1 MLKKYSIVNYV
12 LLIIIAILG
21 VLLSVCP
28 FNVPASTD
36 RYNGFIG
43 AIEKGIDVNG
53 GVSAIYSAE
62 LKDSQSDLTDSIDSS
77 ISQIID
83 AFEHNSNYPELYVTR
98 QGDKVRIE
106 VSSTQSTD
114 TTLDYLA
121 SPREVF
127 ITLDEVSD
135 TLTNPEV
142 FLNSDDISYAYVGYD
157 YDNSAYTVNLEFTS
171 IGKEKLARMLT
182 SAENVGKETAYIYI
196 DEVNSDNSLG
206 QITLTDAEDVL
217 VFTSTNSSFSSSN
230 NMQTAQLAYNIT
242 SGALNVNLILLE
254 KSNISPALGK
264 NTLLFIGIACIIT
277 IVLTFAF
284 LIVRYGHLGL
294 LGSLSLVFYLV
305 LFAFFMQAIP
315 FILLNLSAVFGCI
328 FAFLLAT
335 VANTI
340 IFEKIREEYAI
351 GKKIHLSFKGG
362 LKKSLWP
369 ILDSHIVVILA
380 SALIWIFA
388 PSALKGFAIC
398 LMLGAIVSIF
408 VSLVITRYLLNIYL
422 PLNST
427 KAKKLHLYRDKNVK
441 EIATEEV
448 VIEEGNSD
456 GVVTDTA
463 NGGNNNE

>member
-1 MLKKYSIVNYV
+1 M
-12 LLIIIAILG
+12 
-21 VLLSVCP
+21 
-28 FNVPASTD
+28 
-36 RYNGFIG
+36 
-43 AIEKGIDVNG
+43 
-53 GVSAIYSAE
+53 
-62 LKDSQSDLTDSIDSS
+62 
-77 ISQIID
+77 
-83 AFEHNSNYPELYVTR
+83 H
-98 QGDKVRIE
+98 
-106 VSSTQSTD
+106 
-114 TTLDYLA
+114 
-121 SPREVF
+121 
-127 ITLDEVSD
+127 
-135 TLTNPEV
+135 
-142 FLNSDDISYAYVGYD
+142 
-157 YDNSAYTVNLEFTS
+157 
-171 IGKEKLARMLT
+171 
-182 SAENVGKETAYIYI
+182 
-196 DEVNSDNSLG
+196 
-206 QITLTDAEDVL
+206 
-217 VFTSTNSSFSSSN
+217 
-230 NMQTAQLAYNIT
+230 
-242 SGALNVNLILLE
+242 
-254 KSNISPALGK
+254 
-264 NTLLFIGIACIIT
+264 
-277 IVLTFAF
+277 
-284 LIVRYGHLGL
+284 
-294 LGSLSLVFYLV
+294 
-305 LFAFFMQAIP
+305 
-315 FILLNLSAVFGCI
+315 
-328 FAFLLAT
+328 FLLAT